1 MSLAK
6 KNNIEDYLSQ
16 NKEWQYQI
24 NCISRTCS
32 FNTYMDSIN
41 FVVSLA
47 EIAEQQNHHPDLSIG
62 WCSVKVQFTS
72 HDQGGVTEQCLL
84 MSRLT
89 EELYR

>member
-16 NKEWQYQI
+16 IKEWKYDN
-24 NCISRTCS
+24 NCISRNFS

-47 EIAEQQNHHPDLSIG
+47 EIAEQQNHHPDLS
-62 WCSVKVQFTS
+62 
-72 HDQGGVTEQCLL
+72 
-84 MSRLT
+84 
-89 EELYR
+89 